1 MKNTKL
7 NILDELLNDQ
17 IKKNIIIEIFGPNGT
32 GKTHF
37 LIDIILNFLESGTV
51 LFYDTTGEFRPERV
65 SEIIKSRNLKPE
77 ILEHLKIGRA
87 RNISEQINS
96 ISKIR
101 SFDNLSLIVIDNI
114 TDLFSFEYSKKENS
128 IQKHNL
134 FMKYMRDLSFLAI
147 EKKIPIIIT
156 NQIRQIDDKVIENL
170 FNSINHFIQLKI
182 KLRKNGMVYEGEVFP
197 SFLTTRKFTYSID
210 STGIVLK

>member
-1 MKNTKL
+1 MINSKL
-7 NILDELLNDQ
+7 NILDEILNNQ
-17 IKKNIIIEIFGPNGT
+17 IKKNITIEIFGPNGT

>member
-1 MKNTKL
+1 MENTKL
-7 NILDELLNDQ
+7 NILDDLLNDQ

-101 SFDNLSLIVIDNI
+101 SFDNLSLIVIYNI
-114 TDLFSFEYSKKENS
+114 TDLFSF
-128 IQKHNL
+128 
-134 FMKYMRDLSFLAI
+134 
-147 EKKIPIIIT
+147 
-156 NQIRQIDDKVIENL
+156 
-170 FNSINHFIQLKI
+170 
-182 KLRKNGMVYEGEVFP
+182 
-197 SFLTTRKFTYSID
+197 
-210 STGIVLK
+210 

>member
-1 MKNTKL
+1 MENTKL

>member
-1 MKNTKL
+1 MINSKL

>member
-1 MKNTKL
+1 MVNTKI
-7 NILDELLNDQ
+7 NILDDLLNNQ
-17 IKKNIIIEIFGPNGT
+17 IKKNILVEIFGPNGT

-37 LIDIILNFLESGTV
+37 LIHIILNFLESGNV

-77 ILEHLKIGRA
+77 ILEYLKIGRA

-101 SFDNLSLIVIDNI
+101 SFDDMSLIVIDNI

-134 FMKYMRDLSFLAI
+134 FMKYMHDLSALSI

-156 NQIRQIDDKVIENL
+156 NQIRQIDNHQVENL

-182 KLRKNGMVYEGEVFP
+182 ELRKNGMTYEGKIFP
-197 SFLTTRKFTYSID
+197 SFLTTKKFTYSID

>member
-1 MKNTKL
+1 MINSKL
-7 NILDELLNDQ
+7 NILDELLNNQ

>member
-1 MKNTKL
+1 MLNTKS
-7 NILDELLNDQ
+7 NIIDELFNDQ
-17 IKKNIIIEIFGPNGT
+17 LKKNIIIEIFGPNGT

-37 LIDIILNFLESGTV
+37 LIHIALNFLQSNTV

-65 SEIIKSRNLKPE
+65 NEIINNRKLNPE
-77 ILEHLKIGRA
+77 IFERLKIGRA

-101 SFDNLSLIVIDNI
+101 DFNNLSLIVIDNI
-114 TDLFSFEYSKKENS
+114 TDLFSFEYSGKENS
-128 IQKHNL
+128 IHKHNL
-134 FMKYMRDLSFLAI
+134 FMKYMHDLSTLSI

-156 NQIRQIDDKVIENL
+156 NQIRQTDNHQIENL

-182 KLRKNGMVYEGEVFP
+182 ELRKNGMMYEGKIFP
-197 SFLTTRKFTYSID
+197 SLLTTKKFTYSID

>member
-1 MKNTKL
+1 MINSKL
-7 NILDELLNDQ
+7 NILDELLNDR

-114 TDLFSFEYSKKENS
+114 TDLFSFEYGKKENS

-134 FMKYMRDLSFLAI
+134 FMKYMHDLSFLVI
-147 EKKIPIIIT
+147 EKRIPLIIT
-156 NQIRQIDDKVIENL
+156 NQIRQIDDHVVENL
-170 FNSINHFIQLKI
+170 SSSINHFIQLKI
-182 KLRKNGMVYEGEVFP
+182 KLRKNGMMYEGEIFP
-197 SFLTTRKFTYSID
+197 SFFTTKKFTYSID

>member
-1 MKNTKL
+1 MINSKL
-7 NILDELLNDQ
+7 NILDEILNNQ
-17 IKKNIIIEIFGPNGT
+17 IKKNITIEIFGPNGT

-37 LIDIILNFLESGTV
+37 LIDIILNFLEAGTV

-114 TDLFSFEYSKKENS
+114 TDLFSFEYGKKENS

-134 FMKYMRDLSFLAI
+134 FMKYMHDLSFLAI

-156 NQIRQIDDKVIENL
+156 NQIRQIDDHVIENL
-170 FNSINHFIQLKI
+170 FNSINHFIHLKI
-182 KLRKNGMVYEGEVFP
+182 KLRKNGMVYEGEVLP
-197 SFLTTRKFTYSID
+197 SFLTTKKFTYSID
-210 STGIVLK
+210 YTGIVLK

>member
-1 MKNTKL
+1 MINSKL
-7 NILDELLNDQ
+7 NILDELLNDR

-37 LIDIILNFLESGTV
+37 LIDIMLNFLESGTV

-65 SEIIKSRNLKPE
+65 SEIIKSRNLNPE

-114 TDLFSFEYSKKENS
+114 TDLFSFEYGKKENS

-134 FMKYMRDLSFLAI
+134 FMKYMHDLSFFAI

-156 NQIRQIDDKVIENL
+156 NQIRQIDDHVIENL

-182 KLRKNGMVYEGEVFP
+182 KLRKNGMMYEGEIFP
-197 SFLTTRKFTYSID
+197 SFSTTKKFTYSID

>member
-1 MKNTKL
+1 MINSKL

-37 LIDIILNFLESGTV
+37 LIDITLNFLESGTV

-114 TDLFSFEYSKKENS
+114 TDLFSFEYSKKENY

>member
-1 MKNTKL
+1 VINTTK
-7 NILDELLNDQ
+7 NILEELLNGQ

-37 LIDIILNFLESGTV
+37 LIEILLNFLESGSV
-51 LFYDTTGEFRPERV
+51 LFYDTTGEFRPERID
-65 SEIIKSRNLKPE
+65 EIIKTRNLKSE

-87 RNISEQINS
+87 TNISEQINS

-101 SFDNLSLIVIDNI
+101 SFDNLSLVVIDNI
-114 TDLFSFEYSKKENS
+114 TDLFSFEYNKKENS
-128 IQKHNL
+128 IQKYNL
-134 FMKYMRDLSFLAI
+134 FMKYMHDLSSLSI

-156 NQIRQIDDKVIENL
+156 NQIRQIDERETENL

-182 KLRKNGMVYEGEVFP
+182 KLRKNGTMYEGEIFP
-197 SFLTTRKFTYSID
+197 TFLTNRKFDYSID
-210 STGIVLK
+210 SSGILLK

>member
-1 MKNTKL
+1 MINSKL
-7 NILDELLNDQ
+7 NILDEILNNQ
-17 IKKNIIIEIFGPNGT
+17 IKKNITIEIFGPNGT

-37 LIDIILNFLESGTV
+37 LIDIILNFLEAGTV